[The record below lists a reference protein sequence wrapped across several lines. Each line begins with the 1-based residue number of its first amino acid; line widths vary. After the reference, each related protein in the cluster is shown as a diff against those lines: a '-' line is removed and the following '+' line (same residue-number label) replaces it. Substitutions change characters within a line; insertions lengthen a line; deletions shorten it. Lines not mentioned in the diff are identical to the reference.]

1 MIDLNASTLSRKMH
15 KSFDSWRETLMLLND
30 LKARIRNAYADNEYP
45 VGHFQAGLWSKN
57 RPLAG
62 LRVLDATPIFQNTI
76 SKYISLLEAGV
87 ELYVGLS
94 HVMPKDDEVVCW
106 LKKEGLP
113 VVTPNDATDNLDLIL
128 DCAGA
133 FSHLTPNIGFVELTR
148 SGVHC
153 YEDTNKPV
161 FIADGGRIKRIET
174 CLGTGESYF
183 RAMAQLGYRN
193 WQGKKIVIFGSG
205 KVGTGLITYA
215 HKYGCHITVVTQV
228 NAVTDVVKR
237 LANLVIA
244 ADDTEAICKAVLA
257 ADAVVTATGVAG
269 ALAKTC
275 PAKVFMESKA
285 IVANMGVEDEFG
297 SELPAERVLEGKKPL
312 NFILKDPTL
321 MKYIDATM
329 ALHNAGALW
338 LVNHPEAHGMIEP
351 PAELENELLRICERD
366 GTIAEEL
373 QYI

>member
-1 MIDLNASTLSRKMH
+1 
-15 KSFDSWRETLMLLND
+15 MLLKD
-30 LKARIRNAYADNEYP
+30 LKTRIRNAYADNEYP
-45 VGHFQAGLWSKN
+45 VGHFQAESWAQS
-57 RPLAG
+57 RPLSG
-62 LRVLDATPIFQNTI
+62 LRILDATPIFQNTI
-76 SKYISLLEAGV
+76 SKYISLLEAGAD
-87 ELYVGLS
+87 LYVGLS

-133 FSHLTPNIGFVELTR
+133 FSHLTPSIGFVELTR

-153 YEDTNKPV
+153 YEASNKPV
-161 FIADGGRIKRIET
+161 FLADGGRIKRIET

-183 RAMAQLGYRN
+183 RAMAQLGYRD

-215 HKYGCHITVVTQV
+215 HQYGCCITVVTEP
-228 NAVTDVVKR
+228 NTIADVVKP
-237 LANLVIA
+237 LIDCVIA
-244 ADDTEAICKAVLA
+244 ADDTKAICEAVLN

-275 PAKVFMESKA
+275 PAKIFLQSRAV
-285 IVANMGVEDEFG
+285 VANMGVEDEFG
-297 SELPAERVLEGKKPL
+297 SELPAERVLQGKRPL

-338 LVNHPEAHGMIEP
+338 LLNHPKAHGMIEP
-351 PAELENELLRICERD
+351 PVELENELLEVCRRD

>member
-1 MIDLNASTLSRKMH
+1 
-15 KSFDSWRETLMLLND
+15 MLDD
-30 LKARIRNAYADNEYP
+30 LKARIRSAYADNEYP
-45 VGHFQAGLWSKN
+45 VGHFQAHLWAQS
-57 RPLAG
+57 RPLTG
-62 LRVLDATPIFQNTI
+62 MRVLDATPIFQNTI
-76 SKYISLLEAGV
+76 SKYISLLEAGA

-94 HVMPKDDEVVCW
+94 HVMPKDDEVVRW

-113 VVTPNDATDNLDLIL
+113 VVTPNDAVDNLDLIL

-133 FSHLTPNIGFVELTR
+133 FSRFRPNIGFVELTR

-153 YEDTNKPV
+153 YEAANKPV
-161 FIADGGRIKRIET
+161 FLADGGRIKRIET

-183 RAMAQLGYRN
+183 RAMAQLGYRD

-215 HKYGCHITVVTQV
+215 HKYGCRITVVTQP
-228 NAVTDVVKR
+228 NTITDAVKP
-237 LANLVIA
+237 LINLVVA
-244 ADDTEAICKAVLA
+244 ADDTEAIRKAVLA

-275 PAKVFMESKA
+275 PAKVFLQSKA
-285 IVANMGVEDEFG
+285 VVANMGVEDEFG
-297 SELPAERVLEGKKPL
+297 SELPAERVLQGKRPL

-338 LVNHPEAHGMIEP
+338 LLNHREAKGMIEP
-351 PAELENELLRICERD
+351 PADLENELLQVCQRD
-366 GTIAEEL
+366 GTIADEL

>member
-1 MIDLNASTLSRKMH
+1 
-15 KSFDSWRETLMLLND
+15 MLLND
-30 LKARIRNAYADNEYP
+30 LKTRIRNAYADNEYP
-45 VGHFQAGLWSKN
+45 VGHFQAESWAQS
-57 RPLAG
+57 RPLSG
-62 LRVLDATPIFQNTI
+62 LRILDATPIFQNTI
-76 SKYISLLEAGV
+76 SKYISLIEAGA
-87 ELYVGLS
+87 ELYIGLS

-153 YEDTNKPV
+153 YEASNNPV
-161 FIADGGRIKRIET
+161 FLADGGRIKRIET

-183 RAMAQLGYRN
+183 RAMAQLGYRD

-205 KVGTGLITYA
+205 KVGTGLITHA
-215 HKYGCHITVVTQV
+215 HQYGCRITVVTEP
-228 NAVTDVVKR
+228 NTIADAVKPLVD
-237 LANLVIA
+237 LVIA
-244 ADDTEAICKAVLA
+244 ADDTKAICEAVLN
-257 ADAVVTATGVAG
+257 ADAVVT
-269 ALAKTC
+269 
-275 PAKVFMESKA
+275 
-285 IVANMGVEDEFG
+285 MGVEDEFG
-297 SELPAERVLEGKKPL
+297 SELPAERVLQGKRPL

-338 LVNHPEAHGMIEP
+338 LLNHPKAHGMIEP
-351 PAELENELLRICERD
+351 PVELENELLEICRRD
-366 GTIAEEL
+366 GTIAKEL

>member
-1 MIDLNASTLSRKMH
+1 MSLDA
-15 KSFDSWRETLMLLND
+15 
-30 LKARIRNAYADNEYP
+30 LKTRIRNAYADNEYP
-45 VGHFQAGLWSKN
+45 VGHFQANLWAQT

-62 LRVLDATPIFQNTI
+62 LRILDATPIFQNTI
-76 SKYISLLEAGV
+76 SKYISLLEAGA
-87 ELYVGLS
+87 ELYVGIS
-94 HVMPKDDEVVCW
+94 QVMPTDDEVVNW

-113 VVTPNDATDNLDLIL
+113 VVTPSEATDNMDLIL

-133 FSHLTPNIGFVELTR
+133 FSHLRPTIGFVELTR

-153 YEDTNKPV
+153 YASCDKPV

-183 RAMAQLGYRN
+183 RAMAQLGYSD

-215 HKYGCHITVVTQV
+215 KKYGCRITVVTETTSI
-228 NAVTDVVKR
+228 TDVVTR
-237 LANLVIA
+237 CADQIIA
-244 ADDTEAICKAVLA
+244 SENTPAICEAVLK

-269 ALAKTC
+269 ALKTTC
-275 PAKVFMESKA
+275 PARVFLQSKA
-285 IVANMGVEDEFG
+285 LIANMGVEDEFG
-297 SELPAERVLEGKKPL
+297 SELPAERVLEGKRPI

-338 LVNHPEAHGMIEP
+338 LANHPEAKGMIEP
-351 PAELENELLRICERD
+351 PAELENEILQICQRD